1 MLTTQALRAFG
12 ANVDE
17 GLARCMGSEAFYLR
31 MVRLVCADANFDR
44 LAKAAEENDPVA
56 GFEAAHALKGVLAN
70 LSLTPIVEPVGA
82 LTEKLRARIPG
93 DYRPQAAEILALR
106 DKLRALDAQ

>member
-1 MLTTQALRAFG
+1 MLTTDALRAFG

-31 MVRLVCADANFDR
+31 MVRLVCADASFDR
-44 LAKAAEENDPVA
+44 LAKAAGENDAAA

-70 LSLTPIVEPVGA
+70 LSLTPICEPAGA
-82 LTEKLRARIPG
+82 LTEALRGRTSADFRA
-93 DYRPQAAEILALR
+93 QAAEILALR
-106 DKLRALDAQ
+106 DRLRALDA